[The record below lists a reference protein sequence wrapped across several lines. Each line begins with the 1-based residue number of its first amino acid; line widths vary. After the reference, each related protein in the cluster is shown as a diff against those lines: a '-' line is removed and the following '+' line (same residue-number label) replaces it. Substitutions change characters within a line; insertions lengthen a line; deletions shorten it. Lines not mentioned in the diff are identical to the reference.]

1 MAGRRETA
9 KPKDVRG
16 RMKVLPEVYNA
27 KKAFYDRALSW
38 WKNEKW
44 WLTDTCLDWQDTFN
58 RLMEMQDV
66 TQIISA

>member
-16 RMKVLPEVYNA
+16 RMKDLPEVYYA
-27 KKAFYDRALSW
+27 KKAFYDRALSE

-44 WLTDTCLDWQDTFN
+44 WLTDT
-58 RLMEMQDV
+58 
-66 TQIISA
+66 